1 MGSRGMSLFWVAFAP
16 YDYGFRD
23 HRRICRA
30 PPAAVM
36 FCDLVGSTAL
46 SATLDPEDLRSIMT
60 AYHRCC
66 TELVEHNGGFVL
78 Y

>member
-1 MGSRGMSLFWVAFAP
+1 VGERPLGTDEAVAIQEFMNGDDGLPGNALFWVAFAP

-46 SATLDPEDLRSIMT
+46 SATLASRTCE
-60 AYHRCC
+60 A
-66 TELVEHNGGFVL
+66 
-78 Y
+78 